1 MERQNR
7 ILDNFCN
14 NSGFLD
20 NIFENSNLGIITG
33 RMTGKS
39 ILSSFILL
47 KYINSL
53 NYSPKIYSLSQEH
66 ILAQKMDQIGYYYNV
81 NNENKKKLIF
91 DSKSLTEYNSIS
103 KIVQLVKGGVKMDI
117 LFIDEIFY
125 YKFTDYE
132 METLFEILRKRET
145 KIIFNSTIP
154 DWTKIEYINKLKQVL
169 DFILIDDKMLNNLR
183 GYNINLKL
191 KNIVNRINEKE
202 RDCNYI

>member
-1 MERQNR
+1 
-7 ILDNFCN
+7 
-14 NSGFLD
+14 
-20 NIFENSNLGIITG
+20 
-33 RMTGKS
+33 
-39 ILSSFILL
+39 
-47 KYINSL
+47 
-53 NYSPKIYSLSQEH
+53 
-66 ILAQKMDQIGYYYNV
+66 MDQIGYYYNV
-81 NNENKKKLIF
+81 NNENKKNLIF

-169 DFILIDDKMLNNLR
+169 DFALIDDKMLNNLR